1 MTFFSS
7 IYLDSCNHIIILLFL
22 LALSSLRGVACREE
36 ETSAGNS
43 ILDSAE
49 RKQKEIAVAKYEN
62 SFDAGNKEYK
72 LPFYLLVGLL
82 YLSPV
87 PFALN
92 FARK

>member
-1 MTFFSS
+1 M
-7 IYLDSCNHIIILLFL
+7 
-22 LALSSLRGVACREE
+22 RQQK
-36 ETSAGNS
+36 ETS
-43 ILDSAE
+43 
-49 RKQKEIAVAKYEN
+49 VAKYEN
-62 SFDAGNKEYK
+62 SFDAGNEMYK